1 MGITFLSSIHI
12 CATSNI
18 LGASEFLMIG
28 FKLLKI
34 RELEFTDFW
43 TLHFIF
49 YSENSFNGYDL
60 KSTDALNICAI
71 ENS

>member
-1 MGITFLSSIHI
+1 
-12 CATSNI
+12 
-18 LGASEFLMIG
+18 MIG